1 MPAKWSSK
9 LICNGA
15 VAMTPLILAQAGE
28 LTFSNT
34 WETILNSLDLF
45 RRPDEILRMLTSLPI
60 VAAVVVTV
68 VGTACVFRGY
78 KWHKPVVVLLSLLLG
93 FAVGRMI
100 SQDVGK
106 SAVVAISLGV
116 LLAAIA
122 SPLLKYAVAV
132 FAGIAGAGIGATVWS
147 FFNPGETSLA
157 WAGAGMGFITL
168 ALLSFIFFRIVV
180 IIFTSVGGAAMM
192 VMGLAALLLQIES
205 VSTQVQE
212 QLSLHPGVLPLV
224 VVTTAVLGIVHQQ
237 SDSKESAGEED

>member
-1 MPAKWSSK
+1 
-9 LICNGA
+9 
-15 VAMTPLILAQAGE
+15 MTPLILAEVGD

-45 RRPDEILRMLTSLPI
+45 RRPDEILQMLTSLPI
-60 VAAVVVTV
+60 VGAAVVTA
-68 VGTACVFRGY
+68 VGVACVFRGY
-78 KWHKPVVVLLSLLLG
+78 KWHKLVVVLLSLMLG

-106 SAVVAISLGV
+106 STVVAISLGV

-132 FAGIAGAGIGATVWS
+132 FAGIAGAGIGATAWS
-147 FFNPGETSLA
+147 FFSPGETAMA

-192 VMGLAALLLQIES
+192 VMGSIALLLHIDS
-205 VSTQVQE
+205 VSVQVRE

-224 VVTTAVLGIVHQQ
+224 VVTAAVLGIVHQQ
-237 SDSKESAGEED
+237 GGSTESAGEED

>member
-1 MPAKWSSK
+1 M
-9 LICNGA
+9 
-15 VAMTPLILAQAGE
+15 
-28 LTFSNT
+28 
-34 WETILNSLDLF
+34 
-45 RRPDEILRMLTSLPI
+45 
-60 VAAVVVTV
+60 
-68 VGTACVFRGY
+68 FRGY
-78 KWHKPVVVLLSLLLG
+78 KWHKLVVVLLSLLLG

-106 SAVVAISLGV
+106 STVVAISLGV

-132 FAGIAGAGIGATVWS
+132 FAGIAGAGIGATAWS
-147 FFNPGETSLA
+147 FFSPGETAMA

-192 VMGLAALLLQIES
+192 VMGSVALLLQIDS
-205 VSTQVQE
+205 VSVQVRE

-224 VVTTAVLGIVHQQ
+224 VVTAAVLGIVHQQ
-237 SDSKESAGEED
+237 GGSTESAGEED

>member
-1 MPAKWSSK
+1 
-9 LICNGA
+9 
-15 VAMTPLILAQAGE
+15 MTPLILAQAGE

-68 VGTACVFRGY
+68 VGAACVFRGY
-78 KWHKPVVVLLSLLLG
+78 KWHKAVVVLLSLLLG

-132 FAGIAGAGIGATVWS
+132 FAGIAGAGIGATAWS

-192 VMGLAALLLQIES
+192 VMGLAALLLHIES

-212 QLSLHPGVLPLV
+212 QLSLHPGVLPLL
-224 VVTTAVLGIVHQQ
+224 VVTAAVLGIVHQQ
-237 SDSKESAGEED
+237 GGSTESAGEEN